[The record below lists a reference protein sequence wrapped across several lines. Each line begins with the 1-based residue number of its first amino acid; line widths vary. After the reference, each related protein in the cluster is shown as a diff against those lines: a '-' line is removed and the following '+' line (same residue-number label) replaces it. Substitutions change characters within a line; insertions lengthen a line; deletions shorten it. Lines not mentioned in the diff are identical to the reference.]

1 MTGRPITGNT
11 RIHVRER
18 AARLYIEG
26 CSIPSVARQIGYSY
40 GTARTLL
47 LEAGVHLRRPGGD
60 WRTRNTP

>member
-11 RIHVRER
+11 RILTRER

-26 CSIPSVARQIGYSY
+26 CTIHSVARQIGYSY

-47 LEAGVHLRRPGGD
+47 LEAGVHLRRPGY
-60 WRTRNTP
+60 WQTRRTP